1 MVYYRASAGS
11 FSAGGISSI
20 AASSSGI
27 LSFCWPFLL
36 RHNIIPMIASSITM
50 IGMKQPENISNELTV
65 KSMCR

>member
-1 MVYYRASAGS
+1 MVCYRASAGS

-27 LSFCWPFLL
+27 LSEPFLL

-50 IGMKQPENISNELTV
+50 IGMKHPEIYQMS
-65 KSMCR
+65 